1 LLGLRS
7 WLKLPMD
14 NDRVPIAGAPL
25 GGMRREIV
33 RDLIDNFTLCLDD
46 VRSTVVQPKVELVW
60 SAGTLADADWAN
72 ELHPKPRAF
81 QKLIE
86 QCWSGPARQ
95 ALGLS

>member
-1 LLGLRS
+1 
-7 WLKLPMD
+7 M
-14 NDRVPIAGAPL
+14 
-25 GGMRREIV
+25 GGIRREIV

-60 SAGTLADADWAN
+60 SAGTLADSDWAN
-72 ELHPKPRAF
+72 ELHPKPGAF

-95 ALGLS
+95 ALGLI